1 MQPFRL
7 HFSPRLLV
15 PAFCL
20 ALSAGAVPV
29 RGHGAAPDR
38 LAALAAALERT
49 PDNAGLLVEQ
59 ADLLVEHGDHAV
71 AWASLERAGKLAPE
85 GLPIE
90 RVRAR
95 LLLDE
100 GRIVEAVAQL
110 DNAVKR
116 SPDDVPALTLRARA
130 HQAQGRRQASLADY
144 RLACAA
150 SSGLAG
156 DLAIEAADAFVAAG
170 QPEEAGGVLKKS
182 LRTAGKVPSILVRLI
197 DIEVSLGRPAA
208 AVEWAEVMKSQAPRP
223 EPWMARR
230 AELLALAGKTEEARA
245 AWIELRD
252 RLAGLPSL
260 ERGSPALRPLAE
272 RIAKALASLPVP
284 PSAG

>member
-1 MQPFRL
+1 MRPFAL
-7 HFSPRLLV
+7 HFPQRLLV

-29 RGHGAAPDR
+29 CGHGTAPDR
-38 LAALAAALERT
+38 LSALAAALERT

-71 AWASLERAGKLAPE
+71 AWASLERAEKLATE

-95 LLLDE
+95 LLLEE
-100 GRIVEAVAQL
+100 GRIAEAVAQL
-110 DNAVKR
+110 DNAVRR
-116 SPDDVPALTLRARA
+116 SPDDVLALTLRARA
-130 HQAQGRRQASLADY
+130 HQAMGRREASLADY

-150 SSGLAG
+150 SNRLAG

-170 QPEEAGGVLKKS
+170 QPEEADGVLKKS

-208 AVEWAEVMKSQAPRP
+208 AVEWAEVMKRQAPRP

-230 AELLALAGKTEEARA
+230 AELLALAGKTQEARA

-252 RLAGLPSL
+252 HLAGLPSL
-260 ERGSPALRPLAE
+260 ERGSPALRPLVE
-272 RIAKALASLPVP
+272 RVAKALAALPTP

>member
-130 HQAQGRRQASLADY
+130 HQAQGRREASLADY

-208 AVEWAEVMKSQAPRP
+208 AVEWAEVM
-223 EPWMARR
+223 
-230 AELLALAGKTEEARA
+230 
-245 AWIELRD
+245 
-252 RLAGLPSL
+252 
-260 ERGSPALRPLAE
+260 
-272 RIAKALASLPVP
+272 
-284 PSAG
+284 